1 MPRLSKENL
10 PKNVD
15 HFTYDRD
22 RVTAGIVHF
31 GVGNFHRAHQAV
43 YCDDLLEKGETRWG
57 IMGVSL
63 RSSAMQ
69 EALAPQD
76 YLYTLATLGGE
87 THYRIIG
94 SLKGLMVA
102 PQDPQAVI
110 NAIAEPTTQIVSS
123 TITEKGYC
131 LTSGKVDFTHPDLN
145 AELSSLE
152 LPRTIYGYLARAL
165 IMRSQSK
172 KQSSKL
178 TIMCCDNI
186 SAGGEIL
193 QEGVHHL
200 LHCHNGQALRWTR
213 ENVTFISSMVDR
225 VCPST
230 SDELRESVSNK
241 TKCLDA
247 WPVSAEPF
255 RQWVIEN
262 NFAGMKPDFD
272 LVGAIFVDNIAP
284 FEQMKLQYLNAAHS
298 IIAAIGYL
306 YGDEF
311 VHEALQ
317 RTEVFDFVQKA
328 LQKNIAP
335 NAAVPVGCDSEEYTE
350 DVINRFQNQNLPYAN
365 LQVGTDSSQKIQQRW
380 YPTIDEAMRK
390 NSDNS
395 CLAFCLA
402 AWVVFIQRALANDDL
417 KDPNKDKLIAVST
430 DDAALLVKS
439 YLSIA
444 NAEKFTFFSKS
455 DFLIAVTQYVEN
467 IYANGIEKTLI
478 DFLSES

>member
-1 MPRLSKENL
+1 
-10 PKNVD
+10 
-15 HFTYDRD
+15 
-22 RVTAGIVHF
+22 
-31 GVGNFHRAHQAV
+31 
-43 YCDDLLEKGETRWG
+43 
-57 IMGVSL
+57 
-63 RSSAMQ
+63 
-69 EALAPQD
+69 
-76 YLYTLATLGGE
+76 
-87 THYRIIG
+87 
-94 SLKGLMVA
+94 
-102 PQDPQAVI
+102 
-110 NAIAEPTTQIVSS
+110 
-123 TITEKGYC
+123 
-131 LTSGKVDFTHPDLN
+131 
-145 AELSSLE
+145 
-152 LPRTIYGYLARAL
+152 
-165 IMRSQSK
+165 
-172 KQSSKL
+172 
-178 TIMCCDNI
+178 
-186 SAGGEIL
+186 
-193 QEGVHHL
+193 
-200 LHCHNGQALRWTR
+200 
-213 ENVTFISSMVDR
+213 
-225 VCPST
+225 
-230 SDELRESVSNK
+230 
-241 TKCLDA
+241 
-247 WPVSAEPF
+247 
-255 RQWVIEN
+255 
-262 NFAGMKPDFD
+262 MKPDFD

-350 DVINRFQNQNLPYAN
+350 DLINRFQNQNLPYAN